1 MKAVELFAGAGGLAM
16 GVERAGFEHVAVIE
30 RDPSAC
36 GTLRANASWPLF
48 ECDIRQ
54 FDYTTVKQSIDIL
67 CGGPPC
73 QPFSLGG
80 KGRASLDPRDMFPE
94 AIRAVR
100 AMRPKAF
107 LLENVK
113 GLMRERIGPY
123 LEYVR
128 LQLRHPE
135 VAMRSNESLR
145 DHLAR
150 LERHETS
157 GSRSG
162 LNYNIVVQC
171 LDASDYGVPQRRER
185 VFIAGFRDDIE
196 VEWSFPAPTHSHDAL
211 LWSQWRSASYWKRH
225 KVHSKLIPHHVR
237 GQVKARSLNAAPGTL
252 PWLTVRDAL
261 NDLPDPQLHPRLA
274 LAHNQHTYISGA
286 RAYVGHTGSSLDLP
300 AKTLKA
306 GVHGVPGGENMQ
318 IRPDGSVR
326 YFTVRECARLQAF
339 PDYYSFDCSWGQ
351 AMRQLGNAVPT
362 TLAYILANSIAKTLR
377 KASSTN

>member
-1 MKAVELFAGAGGLAM
+1 MELFAGAGGLAL
-16 GVERAGFEHVAVIE
+16 GVEKAGFQHVGVIE
-30 RDPSAC
+30 RDPLAC
-36 GTLRANASWPLF
+36 ATLRENTRWPIIQS
-48 ECDIRQ
+48 DIRQ
-54 FDYTTVKQSIDIL
+54 FDYATVKQSVDIL

-80 KGRASLDPRDMFPE
+80 KGQSSLDPRDMFPE

-100 AMRPKAF
+100 AVQPKVF

-113 GLMRERIGPY
+113 GLMRAKIRPY

-135 VAMRSNESLR
+135 VEIRGGESLR
-145 DHLAR
+145 SHLAR

-162 LNYNIVVQC
+162 LNYNIIVQC
-171 LDASDYGVPQRRER
+171 LDAADFGVPQRRER

-196 VEWSFPAPTHSHDAL
+196 VEWSFPLPSHSHDAL
-211 LWSQWRSASYWKRH
+211 LWAQWRSGSYWKH
-225 KVHSKLIPHHVR
+225 NKVNSRSIPQHSR
-237 GQVKARSLNAAPGTL
+237 GQARAHSLRVTPMTL

-261 NDLPDPQLHPRLA
+261 SDLPDPQLHPRLA
-274 LAHNQHTYISGA
+274 LTHNQHTYISGA